1 MQLFPWNEDY
11 EIGITEID
19 KQHRHLVGIINQLS
33 DAMIEQKGDEAVPQI
48 LKKLVDYIQLHFST
62 EEEFMHRGNYPALD
76 THSQEHHDMTRE
88 VLEFR
93 KNYSRNHQVS
103 PSELLGFLCEW
114 LKNHILMSD
123 KELGRFLKNPPTAWN
138 KSSV

>member
-19 KQHRHLVGIINQLS
+19 KQHRHLVGIINELS

-48 LKKLVDYIQLHFST
+48 LEKLVDYIQLHFST
-62 EEEFMHRGNYPALD
+62 EEEVMHRGNYPALD

-123 KELGRFLKNPPTAWN
+123 KELGRFFKNPAH
-138 KSSV
+138 SLE